1 MKKSILVL
9 PLLAVACSG
18 IVEKHPDTA
27 KITQLKD
34 EPIGCQFL
42 YRLEVDALVYN
53 QDDAIAYLENRI
65 VDQAR
70 RGNAYWVVSIR
81 TNPKEWK
88 FFGQERSYV
97 ISSNVYR
104 CPPNAITRSDM
115 EKTSDYYLYDWAR

>member
-1 MKKSILVL
+1 MKKAVL
-9 PLLAVACSG
+9 FLLAALGACTG
-18 IVEKHPDTA
+18 IVEKNPETA
-27 KITQLKD
+27 KIMQLKD

-53 QDDAIAYLENRI
+53 KEDAIAYLENRI

-70 RGNAYWVVSIR
+70 RGNAYWMVSLR

-88 FFGQERSYV
+88 FIGQERSY
-97 ISSNVYR
+97 IIAANVYR

-115 EKTSDYYLYDWAR
+115 EKTSDYYLYDWE